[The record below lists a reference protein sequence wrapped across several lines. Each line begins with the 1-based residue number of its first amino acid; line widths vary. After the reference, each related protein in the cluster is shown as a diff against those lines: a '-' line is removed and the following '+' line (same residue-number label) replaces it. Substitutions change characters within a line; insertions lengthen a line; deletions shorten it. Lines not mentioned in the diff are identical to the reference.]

1 MGTESWVEDESH
13 RTING
18 ERWVARKCDGGCY
31 GRGNPDCEFL
41 GGKGECLDPSGC
53 SLCFGPQRLDGRSV
67 RWYRLGG
74 MAQAFLDKPKEEPKP
89 VTDPARP
96 LPEICM
102 DGIRSS
108 LKTFFHDRDRR
119 AVEIMR
125 DIRANS
131 LDARVQAAMDA
142 MMGVPDGFA
151 TAALAPTPAPEPA
164 SATVPDDNVEIIIDP
179 TPEQVPGGWLW
190 CARWD
195 EGTDMLEENLCAKS
209 AVGIARWA
217 WRHYAILV
225 RGNIAPSEFCAR
237 VRKMLDEKEAEK

>member
-1 MGTESWVEDESH
+1 MSTEPWVEDENH

-18 ERWVARKCDGGCY
+18 EKWVARECEGGCV
-31 GRGNPDCEFL
+31 GNGIPDCEWRL
-41 GGKGECLDPSGC
+41 G
-53 SLCFGPQRLDGRSV
+53 CFHCTRPGYV
-67 RWYRLGG
+67 RWYRADSPAL
-74 MAQAFLDKPKEEPKP
+74 AFFDNQKEKPEP
-89 VTDPARP
+89 VTAPVRP
-96 LPEICM
+96 LSEICM

-108 LKTFFHDRDRR
+108 LKTFFQDRDRR

-237 VRKMLDEKEAEK
+237 VRQMLAEKEGK

>member
-1 MGTESWVEDESH
+1 MEDQMSTEPWVEDENH

-18 ERWVARKCDGGCY
+18 EKWVARECEGGCV
-31 GRGNPDCEFL
+31 GNGIPDCEWRL
-41 GGKGECLDPSGC
+41 G
-53 SLCFGPQRLDGRSV
+53 CFHCTRPGYV
-67 RWYRLGG
+67 RWYRADSPAL
-74 MAQAFLDKPKEEPKP
+74 AFFDNQKEKPEP
-89 VTDPARP
+89 VTAPVRP
-96 LPEICM
+96 LSEICM

-179 TPEQVPGGWLW
+179 TPEQVENEDVLW
-190 CARWD
+190 GCWWD
-195 EGTDMLEENLCAKS
+195 LPEFLDLAH
-209 AVGIARWA
+209 VGPVTRLKGAHIYKHRA
-217 WRHYAILV
+217 YVV
-225 RGNIAPSEFCAR
+225 RGHLGPVELVAR
-237 VRKMLDEKEAEK
+237 VRKMLSEKEGK

>member
-1 MGTESWVEDESH
+1 MSTEPWVEDENH

-18 ERWVARKCDGGCY
+18 EKWVARECEGGCV
-31 GRGNPDCEFL
+31 GNGIPDCEWRL
-41 GGKGECLDPSGC
+41 G
-53 SLCFGPQRLDGRSV
+53 CFHCTRPGYV
-67 RWYRLGG
+67 RWYR
-74 MAQAFLDKPKEEPKP
+74 ADSQALAFFDNQKEKPEP
-89 VTDPARP
+89 VRP
-96 LPEICM
+96 LSEICM

-108 LKTFFHDRDRR
+108 LKTFFQDRDRR

-217 WRHYAILV
+217 WKHYAILV

-237 VRKMLDEKEAEK
+237 VRQMLAEKEGK

>member
-1 MGTESWVEDESH
+1 MG
-13 RTING
+13 
-18 ERWVARKCDGGCY
+18 GGT
-31 GRGNPDCEFL
+31 
-41 GGKGECLDPSGC
+41 
-53 SLCFGPQRLDGRSV
+53 V
-67 RWYRLGG
+67 RWYRADSPAL
-74 MAQAFLDKPKEEPKP
+74 AFFDNQKEKSEPATAP
-89 VTDPARP
+89 VRSIS
-96 LPEICM
+96 EICM

-108 LKTFFHDRDRR
+108 LKTFFQDRDRR

-179 TPEQVPGGWLW
+179 TLEQVPGGWLW

-195 EGTDMLEENLCAKS
+195 EGTDMLEANLCAKS